1 MCRRGGHRRRG
12 HRHAA
17 EDEALV
23 CAGGS
28 TQSPG
33 GDPPAHASG
42 LARSTQASRP
52 PVRSA
57 RSVCACLRVR
67 VRTPTH
73 ARLYA
78 RLSSWCVSPV
88 LASCRRFGPL
98 VAAAFLLPLRDISFD
113 LAPAIMIGSKQAVQ
127 NSNSTVAKLRCAI
140 RGALSEAVW
149 MLTTSADI
157 YVLFQYA
164 KVLPIAN
171 AQSGTS
177 TRCNISG
184 FGLMITCMT
193 RITSTVLWTMLDLET
208 LERMQVYLF
217 HWNLL
222 AAFVGRL
229 VVSQSS
235 TIQASSWSSRT
246 AFLTNFIVS
255 IPSIMPYYTHHSRP
269 FPTHKSRTT
278 MVSCSQCSHFN
289 SDSFSAF
296 PKNFES

>member
-23 CAGGS
+23 CAGAALS
-28 TQSPG
+28 HPG
-33 GDPPAHASG
+33 EAHPPAHAGG

-140 RGALSEAVW
+140 RGALSKAVW

-164 KVLPIAN
+164 KVLPIAD
-171 AQSGTS
+171 AA
-177 TRCNISG
+177 
-184 FGLMITCMT
+184 
-193 RITSTVLWTMLDLET
+193 
-208 LERMQVYLF
+208 ERNF
-217 HWNLL
+217 HAL
-222 AAFVGRL
+222 
-229 VVSQSS
+229 
-235 TIQASSWSSRT
+235 
-246 AFLTNFIVS
+246 
-255 IPSIMPYYTHHSRP
+255 
-269 FPTHKSRTT
+269 
-278 MVSCSQCSHFN
+278 
-289 SDSFSAF
+289 
-296 PKNFES
+296 